1 MNYKKDNKNSTT
13 STALTAVAFQDHLV
27 KSLGLTDFIGP
38 HHVPLGPAAKAKSK
52 RPIKSVISTGKF
64 GRNPPTV
71 KNKETKEKEYVLDP
85 KPSPLT
91 LAQKLGLVDA
101 PDQPLSETQWQEAKK
116 KSNTRDDSKMPC
128 VICKE
133 DFGIQEQVLL
143 SCTHVFHRA
152 CLQAFERFTGKKTCP
167 MCRKEQYQ
175 TRVIHE
181 GSRHHRHKC
190 ATMIQACW
198 RGYVV
203 RCMYRKLRE
212 SNPPK
217 DPRLRKK
224 FFEEKL
230 HSITERMVK
239 SCDFDVHSFLRE
251 MDSSLAASRKVFR
264 DFDTR
269 FQPITEDQWEA
280 IQLRAVEREN
290 KECPICL
297 TPLYS
302 KSYIVKHGCSAQE
315 HLVAPQKGKT
325 TSGIAY
331 ASSLG
336 PKHVPALS
344 RASAKLRS
352 GKQTKNLTKDLSVL
366 QREKQEAKGPDSED
380 NSAFEGT
387 GFENR
392 EAVLLSC
399 SHVFHKTCLEMF
411 EELSMETKNS
421 CPICRSSYQKRIL

>member
-1 MNYKKDNKNSTT
+1 MSYKKDNENSTT

-85 KPSPLT
+85 KPPPLT
-91 LAQKLGLVDA
+91 LGMNNRSMFWIPNHHLLHSPKSLVWLMPLTNHCLKLNGKKLRRSPTLEMTPRCPVLYARRTLVYRSRCCYHVPMSSTEPA
-101 PDQPLSETQWQEAKK
+101 
-116 KSNTRDDSKMPC
+116 
-128 VICKE
+128 CKR
-133 DFGIQEQVLL
+133 LK
-143 SCTHVFHRA
+143 
-152 CLQAFERFTGKKTCP
+152 RFTGKKTCP

-280 IQLRAVEREN
+280 IQLRAR
-290 KECPICL
+290 IFWI
-297 TPLYS
+297 YS
-302 KSYIVKHGCSAQE
+302 
-315 HLVAPQKGKT
+315 
-325 TSGIAY
+325 
-331 ASSLG
+331 
-336 PKHVPALS
+336 
-344 RASAKLRS
+344 
-352 GKQTKNLTKDLSVL
+352 L
-366 QREKQEAKGPDSED
+366 Q
-380 NSAFEGT
+380 
-387 GFENR
+387 
-392 EAVLLSC
+392 
-399 SHVFHKTCLEMF
+399 
-411 EELSMETKNS
+411 
-421 CPICRSSYQKRIL
+421 